1 MDYAPAP
8 NLSERVDRILLH
20 KVWGLLVF
28 TIIMTALF
36 VSIFWL
42 AQPIMDWLQTGI
54 KALGSLAISRL
65 SPRRPDPRSP
75 RPTASLPASARSSF
89 SSRRSRCCFMFISIL
104 EDTGYLARA
113 AFLMDRLLAKV
124 GLHGKSFIPLLSS
137 FACAIPG
144 IMATRTIENRKDRLA
159 TIFIAPFMNS
169 ARLPVY
175 ALLISAFF
183 ASYSAPRRPASCF
196 RMLCHL
202 GILAA
207 VGNGVDLQTHHCSK
221 GGSGGLHPRTCRSYK
236 IPQMPARL
244 PGRSG

>member
-1 MDYAPAP
+1 MLDYAPKP

-28 TIIMTALF
+28 TIIMGALF

-65 SPRRPDPRSP
+65 SPGPIRDLLADGIFAGVGTVIVFVPQI
-75 RPTASLPASARSSF
+75 ALL
-89 SSRRSRCCFMFISIL
+89 FMFISIL

-124 GLHGKSFIPLLSS
+124 GLHGKSFIPFPQQR
-137 FACAIPG
+137 FARAIPG

-159 TIFIAPFMNS
+159 GNTIFIAPFMELQR
-169 ARLPVY
+169 ALAGIRTAHRHIFRL
-175 ALLISAFF
+175 L
-183 ASYSAPRRPASCF
+183 
-196 RMLCHL
+196 
-202 GILAA
+202 
-207 VGNGVDLQTHHCSK
+207 
-221 GGSGGLHPRTCRSYK
+221 
-236 IPQMPARL
+236 
-244 PGRSG
+244 